1 MGALCH
7 PFFSRVPLPNHACC
21 GMLVSPDRR
30 AAPPCHNKDEVSAM
44 STCTQLIHTL
54 KNGGYDPALA
64 ALYALDGSAQK
75 LDGARGRCV
84 RIAEAFA
91 ARYGAQ
97 AQGATLF
104 SGPGRTEIGGNHTDH
119 QHGRVLCGSVDLDM
133 LACAAP
139 NGLDVVRIQSEGYP
153 PLKISLNDLAPK
165 KEEENTSAALVRGV
179 AAKIKELGFEL
190 SGFDACA
197 NSTVLSGSGLS
208 SSAAYETLVGNIFN
222 HFCCGDKLDPVTIA
236 KIGQYAENVYFGKPC
251 GLMDQMGSSVGGAV
265 AIDFNDPA
273 NPVVERVDYDFSK
286 SGHALCIV
294 DTGSSHGDLTDD
306 YAAVTREMGAVAAH
320 FGKAVLREV
329 PLEDFQA
336 ALPALRSE
344 CGDRAVL
351 RAMHFYSDDRR
362 AAQEADALKTGNFE
376 AFLNLVNASGLSS
389 SLCLQNTWSIHDPK
403 QQAIPLALTV
413 GGHLL
418 DGMGAIRVHGGGF
431 AGTIQAWVPEEY
443 LTVFN
448 TGIEGLFGQGKCHVL
463 HIRPQGGCVVAE

>member
-1 MGALCH
+1 
-7 PFFSRVPLPNHACC
+7 
-21 GMLVSPDRR
+21 MLVSPDRR

-139 NGLDVVRIQSEGYP
+139 NGLDVVRIQSDGYP

-265 AIDFNDPA
+265 AIDFKDPV

-389 SLCLQNTWSIHDPK
+389 SLCLQNTWSIHDPS
-403 QQAIPLALTV
+403 QQAIPLALTAAEY
-413 GGHLL
+413 LL
-418 DGMGAIRVHGGGF
+418 DGMGACRVHGGGC
-431 AGTIQAWVPEEY
+431 AGTIQAWVPEDY
-443 LTVFN
+443 LTVFKN
-448 TGIEGLFGQGKCHVL
+448 GMEALFGAGKCHVL
-463 HIRPQGGCVVAE
+463 HIRPQGGCVVAASSASPVSG